1 MSTLSRRLTYSWRA
15 LRLFEAVEPVSY
27 LAGSGS
33 DALRAIL
40 MFFGTG
46 ASAFLAT
53 FCTRH
58 FVRTELATTL
68 TMFFTVLGAYC
79 IYIQMRHRQAAV

>member
-1 MSTLSRRLTYSWRA
+1 
-15 LRLFEAVEPVSY
+15 
-27 LAGSGS
+27 
-33 DALRAIL
+33 